1 MHFVAIPLGEACATR
16 RARGSARKRPPVA
29 RSQAA
34 AGSQADALDTIA
46 GIAPVSDAAALA
58 EAKRIKGEISDLL
71 EASDLA
77 RIHDQLVA
85 ILGRVNDCLARLD
98 VALVPDP
105 ADRIIAAVCLRY
117 RVTVDEIRGRTRPD
131 RVAFPRQ
138 VAMFLLRHWGM
149 PFEAVGHAIGEKT
162 HGTAMHACDA
172 VRTRMECEPHVGKAV
187 RELAA
192 KLGIEIS
199 TR

>member
-16 RARGSARKRPPVA
+16 CASGGARRRPVVA
-29 RSQAA
+29 RSEAPTA
-34 AGSQADALDTIA
+34 SEGDPRDIER
-46 GIAPVSDAAALA
+46 IAPVSDAVALA

-105 ADRIIAAVCLRY
+105 VDRIIAAVCLRY

-149 PFEAVGHAIGEKT
+149 PFEAVGHAIGSKT
-162 HGTAMHACDA
+162 HGTAMHACEA
-172 VRTRMECEPHVGKAV
+172 VRTRMECEPHTARIV

-192 KLGIEIS
+192 KLGIEIA